1 MTRTDPPASDPAEA
15 ALRALPG
22 VGPRVCEK
30 LARLGI
36 FRIDHLL
43 LHLPRAYED
52 RTRVISLD
60 ALRPNVRCMV
70 EGVVQDARVEFY
82 RGRRLRVRLADD
94 SPGLL
99 ELCFMRFSP
108 FQQEQLVPGARV
120 RCFGEVKLWRRTFR
134 MFHPEYELV
143 APGASGHAA
152 ASLTPVYPATEGL
165 AQISLR
171 KLIRRALEWAEAHP
185 AQLEH
190 PVWEDLFRKQG
201 LPGFAEA
208 LRRLHEPEV
217 GLDMETLLSESDPAR
232 QRLIVEELAA
242 YHLSFIRLRSRAE
255 QRQADSFPGDNE
267 LIRQFLERLPFR
279 LTQAQQRVIEEIRQD
294 LARNHPM
301 MRLLQGDVGSGKTI
315 VALVAALCVTASDAQ
330 VAVMAPT
337 ELLAEQHYRSFW
349 EWLFPLNIPVAFL
362 SSSQTGKQR
371 AEEKAR
377 IRSHQARI
385 VIGTHALIQEDVS
398 FDRLG
403 LLIIDEQHRFGV
415 HQRLALRRKGEG
427 KETHPHQLIMTATP
441 IPRSLAM
448 TFYADLDASILDEMP
463 PGRKPV
469 KTAVMAEDRRDELM
483 ERIREA
489 CREGRQAYWVCTLV
503 EESEALQGEAAE
515 STWRRLCQ
523 ALPELEVGLVHGRM
537 KAPDKD
543 RVMQRFKSGEVQ
555 LLVATTVIEVGV
567 DVPNAS
573 LMVVENAER
582 LGLAQLHQLRGRVG
596 RSSEQSSCVLLYKSP
611 LSENARTRIQIMRE
625 TTDGFEIA
633 QRDLHLR
640 GPGQLLGARQA
651 GEMVFRVADL
661 SRDEQQLKRVQRIA
675 QDFIRKD
682 PEAVEPIMERWLG
695 DSRSLGSV

>member
-1 MTRTDPPASDPAEA
+1 MTRTDSSAPDPAVA
-15 ALRALPG
+15 ALRALSG

-36 FRIDHLL
+36 TRIDHLL

-52 RTRVISLD
+52 RTRLVSLD
-60 ALRPNVRCMV
+60 ALRPSTRCMV
-70 EGVVQDARVEFY
+70 EGIVQDARVEFY
-82 RGRRLRVRLADD
+82 GGRRLRVKLADD
-94 SPGLL
+94 SPGKL
-99 ELCFMRFSP
+99 ELCFMRFST

-143 APGASGHAA
+143 APGSSSGAA

-171 KLIRRALEWAEAHP
+171 KLIRRALQWAEARP

-190 PVWEDLFRKQG
+190 PAWEDLFRSQG
-201 LPGFAEA
+201 LPGFTEA
-208 LRRLHEPEV
+208 LRHLHEPDV
-217 GLDMETLLSESDPAR
+217 GLSVESLLSEDDPAR

-255 QRQADSFPGDNE
+255 QRQADPFSGGDE
-267 LIRQFLERLPFR
+267 LIRRFLERLPFP
-279 LTQAQQRVIEEIRQD
+279 LTRAQERVIEEIRQD
-294 LARNHPM
+294 LTRNHPM

-362 SSSQTGKQR
+362 SSGQTRKQR
-371 AEEKAR
+371 EEEKAR
-377 IRSHQARI
+377 IRSHEARI

-415 HQRLALRRKGEG
+415 HQRLALRRKGEDE
-427 KETHPHQLIMTATP
+427 KTYPHQLIMTATP

-469 KTAVMAEDRRDELM
+469 QTAVMSEDRRDELM
-483 ERIREA
+483 QRIREA

-503 EESEALQGEAAE
+503 EESEVLQCEAAE
-515 STWRRLCQ
+515 STWDRLRQ

-543 RVMQRFKSGEVQ
+543 QVMQRFKNGEVQ

-573 LMVVENAER
+573 LMVIENAER

-633 QRDLHLR
+633 RRDLHLR
-640 GPGQLLGARQA
+640 GPGQLLGVRQA

-661 SRDEQQLKRVQRIA
+661 SRDEQQLQRVQRIA
-675 QDFIRKD
+675 RDFLRKD
-682 PEAVEPIMERWLG
+682 PEAVESIMERWLG
-695 DSRSLGSV
+695 DSRNLGSV

>member
-1 MTRTDPPASDPAEA
+1 MTRTDSPAPDPAVA
-15 ALRALPG
+15 ALRALSG

-36 FRIDHLL
+36 TRIDHLL
-43 LHLPRAYED
+43 LHLPRTYED
-52 RTRVISLD
+52 RTQLVSLD
-60 ALRPNVRCMV
+60 ALRPGIRCMV
-70 EGVVQDARVEFY
+70 EGIVQDARVEFY
-82 RGRRLRVRLADD
+82 GGRRLRVKLADD
-94 SPGLL
+94 SSGTL
-99 ELCFMRFSP
+99 ELCFMRFSA

-134 MFHPEYELV
+134 MFHPEYEPV
-143 APGASGHAA
+143 TPDTSPGAA

-190 PVWEDLFRKQG
+190 PAWEDLFRSQG
-201 LPGFAEA
+201 LPGFTEA
-208 LRRLHEPEV
+208 LRHLHEPDV
-217 GLDMETLLSESDPAR
+217 GLSVESLLSESEPAR

-242 YHLSFIRLRSRAE
+242 YHLSFIRLRNRAE
-255 QRQADSFPGDNE
+255 QRPADSFSGGDE
-267 LIRQFLERLPFR
+267 LIRRFLERLPFP
-279 LTQAQQRVIEEIRQD
+279 LTRAQERVIEEIRQD

-362 SSSQTGKQR
+362 SSSQTRKKR
-371 AEEKAR
+371 EEEKAR
-377 IRSHQARI
+377 IRSHEARI

-415 HQRLALRRKGEG
+415 HQRLALRRKGEDE
-427 KETHPHQLIMTATP
+427 KTYPHQLIMTATP

-469 KTAVMAEDRRDELM
+469 QTAVMAEDRRDELM
-483 ERIREA
+483 QRIREA
-489 CREGRQAYWVCTLV
+489 CQEGRQAYWVCTLV
-503 EESEALQGEAAE
+503 EESEVLQCEAAE
-515 STWRRLCQ
+515 STWGRLRQ
-523 ALPELEVGLVHGRM
+523 ALPELEVGLIHGRM

-543 RVMQRFKSGEVQ
+543 RVMQRFKNGEVQ

-573 LMVVENAER
+573 LMVIENAER

-633 QRDLHLR
+633 RRDLRLR

-661 SRDEQQLKRVQRIA
+661 SRDEQQLQRVQRIA
-675 QDFIRKD
+675 QDFLRKD

-695 DSRSLGSV
+695 DSRNLGSV

>member
-1 MTRTDPPASDPAEA
+1 MPRTDPPTPDPAVA
-15 ALRALPG
+15 ALQALPG

-36 FRIDHLL
+36 TRIDHLL

-52 RTRVISLD
+52 RTRLVSLD
-60 ALRPNVRCMV
+60 ALRPGVRCMV
-70 EGVVQDARVEFY
+70 EGIVQDARVEFY
-82 RGRRLRVRLADD
+82 GGRRLRVKLADD
-94 SPGLL
+94 SPGVL
-99 ELCFMRFSP
+99 ELCFMRFSA

-143 APGASGHAA
+143 LPGSPPGDA

-190 PVWEDLFRKQG
+190 PAWEALFKSQG
-201 LPGFAEA
+201 LPGFTEA
-208 LRRLHEPEV
+208 LRHLHEPDV
-217 GLDMETLLSESDPAR
+217 GLGVESLLSESDPAR

-242 YHLSFIRLRSRAE
+242 YHLSFIRLRNRAE
-255 QRQADSFPGDNE
+255 QRLADPFSGGDE
-267 LIRQFLERLPFR
+267 LIRQFLERLPFP
-279 LTQAQQRVIEEIRQD
+279 LTRAQERVIGEIRQD

-301 MRLLQGDVGSGKTI
+301 MRLLQGDVGSGKTL
-315 VALVAALCVTASDAQ
+315 VALVAALCVTASEAQ

-362 SSSQTGKQR
+362 SSGQTRKQR
-371 AEEKAR
+371 EKEKAR
-377 IRSHQARI
+377 IRSHEARI
-385 VIGTHALIQEDVS
+385 VIGTHALIQEDVG

-427 KETHPHQLIMTATP
+427 EETHPHQLIMTATP

-463 PGRKPV
+463 PGRRPV
-469 KTAVMAEDRRDELM
+469 KTAVMAEDRRDELT

-489 CREGRQAYWVCTLV
+489 CGEGRQAYWVCTLV
-503 EESEALQGEAAE
+503 EDSEVLQCEAAE
-515 STWRRLCQ
+515 STWNRLRQ

-537 KAPDKD
+537 KAPDKEG
-543 RVMQRFKSGEVQ
+543 VMQRFKGGEVQ

-573 LMVVENAER
+573 LMVIENAER

-611 LSENARTRIQIMRE
+611 LSENARTRIRIMRE
-625 TTDGFEIA
+625 TGDGFEIA
-633 QRDLHLR
+633 RRDLRLR
-640 GPGQLLGARQA
+640 GPGQLLGVRQA

-661 SRDEQQLKRVQRIA
+661 SRDEQQLQRVQRIA
-675 QDFIRKD
+675 QDFIRTD
-682 PEAVEPIMERWLG
+682 PDAVESMMERWLG
-695 DSRSLGSV
+695 EARNLGSV

>member
-1 MTRTDPPASDPAEA
+1 MTRTDSPASDPAEA

-70 EGVVQDARVEFY
+70 EGIVQDARVEFY
-82 RGRRLRVRLADD
+82 RGRRLRVKLADD
-94 SPGLL
+94 SSGML

-120 RCFGEVKLWRRTFR
+120 RCFGEVKLWRRTLR

-143 APGASGHAA
+143 APGTSEHAA

-190 PVWEDLFRKQG
+190 PAWEDLFRKQG
-201 LPGFAEA
+201 LPGFTEA

-242 YHLSFIRLRSRAE
+242 YHLSFIRLRSRVE
-255 QRQADSFPGDNE
+255 QRQADSFPGGDE
-267 LIRQFLERLPFR
+267 LIRQFLERLPFQ
-279 LTQAQQRVIEEIRQD
+279 LTQAQERVIEEIRQD
-294 LARNHPM
+294 LTRNHPM

-349 EWLFPLNIPVAFL
+349 EWLLPLNIPVAFL

-377 IRSHQARI
+377 IRSHRARI

-503 EESEALQGEAAE
+503 EESEALQCEAAE
-515 STWRRLCQ
+515 STWQRLCQ

-640 GPGQLLGARQA
+640 GPGQLLGVRQA

-695 DSRSLGSV
+695 DSRRLGSV